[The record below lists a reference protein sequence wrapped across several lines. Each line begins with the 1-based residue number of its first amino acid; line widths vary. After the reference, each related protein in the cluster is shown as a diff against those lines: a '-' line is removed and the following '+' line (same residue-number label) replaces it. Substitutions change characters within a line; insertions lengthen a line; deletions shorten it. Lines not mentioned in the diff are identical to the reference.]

1 MEQQH
6 QQKLQ
11 KPRMTNS
18 QVMTRLKFVVGVVLS
33 ITLLAIVFAV
43 LYSLIFVPQPLDAI
57 SPIDTK
63 FFELIIPIATF
74 LSGTLSGIML
84 GSNGSGAKNDK
95 DDDDEDDETDK
106 YCNGAK

>member
-1 MEQQH
+1 MDQQ
-6 QQKLQ
+6 QLQ

-18 QVMTRLKFVVGVVLS
+18 QVMTRLKFVVGIVLS

-74 LSGTLSGIML
+74 RSGTLSGIML
-84 GSNGSGAKNDK
+84 GGVKGSDANDK
-95 DDDDEDDETDK
+95 EKPDEE
-106 YCNGAK
+106 

>member
-1 MEQQH
+1 MFN
-6 QQKLQ
+6 KTP
-11 KPRMTNS
+11 KPPLTNS
-18 QVMTRLKFVVGVVLS
+18 QLMARLKFIVGIALT
-33 ITLLAIVFAV
+33 ITLLGIVFSV

-84 GSNGSGAKNDK
+84 GSNKEE
-95 DDDDEDDETDK
+95 DEEVKPHKEPEPEPELDFTDVDHK
-106 YCNGAK
+106 

>member
-1 MEQQH
+1 MA
-6 QQKLQ
+6 
-11 KPRMTNS
+11 
-18 QVMTRLKFVVGVVLS
+18 RLKFIVGIALT
-33 ITLLAIVFAV
+33 ITLLGIVFSV

-84 GSNGSGAKNDK
+84 GSNKEEDEEVKPHK
-95 DDDDEDDETDK
+95 DPEPEPELDFTDVDHK
-106 YCNGAK
+106 

>member
-1 MEQQH
+1 
-6 QQKLQ
+6 
-11 KPRMTNS
+11 
-18 QVMTRLKFVVGVVLS
+18 MTRLKFVVGVVLS

-95 DDDDEDDETDK
+95 DDDDEDDDTDK